1 MADCAESSADPS
13 EHSDQEEKGEA
24 GKEGDLAVPG
34 HHLSVLTNQRFPQD
48 FGEYNTERQ
57 IHILLHC
64 MRKHIKSTDIEFVDD
79 NFYIYISLSYNGEIF
94 KKILGNQMCCE
105 HVTEA

>member
-34 HHLSVLTNQRFPQD
+34 HHLSVLTNQRFPQY

-79 NFYIYISLSYNGEIF
+79 NLNIYIFVLAYPTMG
-94 KKILGNQMCCE
+94 
-105 HVTEA
+105 

>member
-34 HHLSVLTNQRFPQD
+34 HHLSVLTNQRFPQY

-64 MRKHIKSTDIEFVDD
+64 MRKHIKSTNIEFVDD
-79 NFYIYISLSYNGEIF
+79 NLNIYVLAYPTMGKSS
-94 KKILGNQMCCE
+94 KKI
-105 HVTEA
+105 

>member
-34 HHLSVLTNQRFPQD
+34 HHLSVLTNQRFPQY
-48 FGEYNTERQ
+48 FGEYNT
-57 IHILLHC
+57 
-64 MRKHIKSTDIEFVDD
+64 
-79 NFYIYISLSYNGEIF
+79 
-94 KKILGNQMCCE
+94 
-105 HVTEA
+105 